1 MKVKTPILEIK
12 NLSIR
17 LKKNPSKKIVDN
29 ISFKLFENEI
39 FGIIGESGS
48 GKTLISM
55 SILKL
60 LNMNDFLISGNIQFE
75 GENLLG
81 IEGSNFRNIRGNKIA
96 MVFQEPMTAL
106 NPTMKIGKQIIESY
120 KTHFSNNLIEIE
132 NKINFLL
139 KKTGLNAV
147 NNLNEKYPHEISG
160 GQQQRVM
167 LIMALSCSPKI
178 LIADEPTTALDVTIQ
193 KEIILILK
201 ELQKTEKLSIIFI
214 SHDLNLVKKFSER
227 LLILK
232 KGRIIEQGKN
242 KLIFKSPKEKY
253 TKELV
258 LSLIH
263 I

>member
-1 MKVKTPILEIK
+1 MKAKSPILEIK
-12 NLSIR
+12 QLSIC
-17 LKKNPSKKIVDN
+17 LKKNSTEKIVDN
-29 ISFKLFENEI
+29 VSFKVFENEI

-48 GKTLISM
+48 GKSLISM

-60 LNMNDFLISGNIQFE
+60 LDMKTFLVSGNIEFE
-75 GENLLG
+75 GKNLLE
-81 IEGSNFRNIRGNKIA
+81 IDNSNIRNIRGNKIA

-139 KKTGLNAV
+139 KKTGLNGV

-214 SHDLNLVKKFSER
+214 SHDLSLVKKFSER

-232 KGRIIEQGKN
+232 KRKN
-242 KLIFKSPKEKY
+242 
-253 TKELV
+253 
-258 LSLIH
+258 H
-263 I
+263 